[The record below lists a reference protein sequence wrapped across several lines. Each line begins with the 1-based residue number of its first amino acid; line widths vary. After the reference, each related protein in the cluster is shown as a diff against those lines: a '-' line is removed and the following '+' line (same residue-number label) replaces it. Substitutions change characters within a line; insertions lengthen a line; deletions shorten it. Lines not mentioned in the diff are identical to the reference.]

1 METKGIMTHYVAALQ
16 IVWFIVLLS
25 SMRIKLQTTADNAV
39 VSRNIKNTG
48 FCGLSLIVKEDIRGA
63 LERPQGATLALCK
76 LTQRNVVEYDERGDV
91 EGCPQTC
98 ETVIVHI
105 AEDRNMGYPKPKI
118 GTISI
123 QIDRL
128 PRRRHNVPVWCRAW
142 QMRVNG
148 RYSLVAGSSW

>member
-1 METKGIMTHYVAALQ
+1 METNGIMTHYVTALQ

-25 SMRIKLQTTADNAV
+25 SMRIKLQTTADNC
-39 VSRNIKNTG
+39 RQLRGFTEHQNTG
-48 FCGLSLIVKEDIRGA
+48 FCGLSLIVKEDTRGA

-76 LTQRNVVEYDERGDV
+76 LTQRNVVEYDECGDV

-98 ETVIVHI
+98 ERVIVHI
-105 AEDRNMGYPKPKI
+105 TEDRNMGHPKPKT

-128 PRRRHNVPVWCRAW
+128 P
-142 QMRVNG
+142 
-148 RYSLVAGSSW
+148 